1 MASGDVQELADL
13 MRVLGDGSRL
23 AILVRLAAGETN
35 VGALCESL
43 GLPQP
48 TVSHHLGHLRAAR
61 LVSPRRQGKSVYY
74 SLDHRVTAGAGS
86 GAGGGANSGGGV
98 TMTLNAGG
106 YNVHLRWPAKPAGR

>member
-1 MASGDVQELADL
+1 MSFGDVQELADL

-35 VGALCESL
+35 VGSLCESL

-74 SLDHRVTAGAGS
+74 SLDDRVTPGGVS
-86 GAGGGANSGGGV
+86 GGTTGGV

-106 YNVHLRWPAKPAGR
+106 YDVLLRWPVKPSGR